1 MVNRFS
7 RSDSRVMGTVAAN
20 KRTREEE
27 EEEDNGKRVELQLA
41 GEIRAFTERIVGME
55 RKKMQMMKEI
65 ERWRIEKENKRMEMI
80 LDSQRKI
87 IDMISTTFGG

>member
-1 MVNRFS
+1 M
-7 RSDSRVMGTVAAN
+7 
-20 KRTREEE
+20 
-27 EEEDNGKRVELQLA
+27 ELV
-41 GEIRAFTERIVGME
+41 GEIRAFIKRIVDIE